1 MQLIYKVVKNVGLK
15 HLPFE
20 DGAKQVANFIK
31 LFCTQFTL
39 LCIKRECLILASIPP
54 IV

>member
-31 LFCTQFTL
+31 LFFVRNLRFCV
-39 LCIKRECLILASIPP
+39 LIES
-54 IV
+54 V